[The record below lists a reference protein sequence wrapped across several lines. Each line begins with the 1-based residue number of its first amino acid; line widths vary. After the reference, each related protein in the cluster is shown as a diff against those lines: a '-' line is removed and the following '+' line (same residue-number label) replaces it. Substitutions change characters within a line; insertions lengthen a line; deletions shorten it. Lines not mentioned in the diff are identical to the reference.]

1 MRRSS
6 SIKILALVPFL
17 LFCTTKNA
25 QHSGTAAKQG
35 EVRPDTSIKSVP
47 KEYNQRIINN
57 SDDQKT
63 VDSLKN
69 IRGKDKKNYGN

>member
-6 SIKILALVPFL
+6 LIKILVLVPFL

-35 EVRPDTSIKSVP
+35 EIRSDTANKSAP
-47 KEYNQRIINN
+47 KDYNQRIIHN
-57 SDDQKT
+57 SDNQQT

-69 IRGKDKKNYGN
+69 SRGKDKK

>member
-1 MRRSS
+1 M
-6 SIKILALVPFL
+6 VPFL

-35 EVRPDTSIKSVP
+35 EVRPDTSKKSAP
-47 KEYNQRIINN
+47 KEYNQQIMNN
-57 SDDQKT
+57 SADQKT

-69 IRGKDKKNYGN
+69 IRAKDKKIYGN